1 MDHNIC
7 LAIDG
12 GGQIVT
18 YRERQAEDRH
28 RPGQYGDHN
37 IIERRGAGAMFVNFD
52 PAKYAFDVRLKPG
65 ASAIGAGNPAGAPSV
80 DFTGAP
86 RGSPIDIG
94 AYQYRPDK

>member
-7 LAIDG
+7 LTIDERC
-12 GGQIVT
+12 QIVT
-18 YRERQAEDRH
+18 YVNGKLKIVYK
-28 RPGQYGDHN
+28 PGQYGDHN
-37 IIERRGAGAMFVNFD
+37 IIERRGPGAMFVNFD

-65 ASAIGAGNPAGAPSV
+65 ASAIGAGSPAGAPSV